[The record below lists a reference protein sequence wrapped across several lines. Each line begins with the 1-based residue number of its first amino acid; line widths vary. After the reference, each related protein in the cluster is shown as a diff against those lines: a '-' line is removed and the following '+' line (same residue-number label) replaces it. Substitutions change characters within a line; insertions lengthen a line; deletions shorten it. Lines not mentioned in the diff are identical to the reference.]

1 MASKKM
7 SAHRAKF
14 SKIAKKCQA
23 QVKVG
28 GKARAKAVGKCM
40 KAAFKKH

>member
-14 SKIAKKCQA
+14 AKIAEKCQA
-23 QVKVG
+23 QVKSG

-40 KAAFKKH
+40 KKEFKKR